1 MIFNALIY
9 ITLTTF
15 TIAFSLDLI
24 ATIRQAWHDSTA
36 TAATDATTVATVATA
51 TTATTVATATAAP
64 LLPDPWLL
72 DPDRYAPITRI
83 APTWVSTR
91 PMLLLPSAKPS
102 ATPKPRD
109 YNEVLTVAQLRK
121 KATAAGIKYAG
132 RLKKNQL
139 LTLLA
144 EVA

>member
-36 TAATDATTVATVATA
+36 TAATDATIVA
-51 TTATTVATATAAP
+51 TATTVATATAAP

>member
-36 TAATDATTVATVATA
+36 TAA

-91 PMLLLPSAKPS
+91 PMLLLPSVVKPS

-139 LTLLA
+139 LTLLV

>member
-36 TAATDATTVATVATA
+36 
-51 TTATTVATATAAP
+51 TVATATAAP

-91 PMLLLPSAKPS
+91 PMLLLPSVKPS

-109 YNEVLTVAQLRK
+109 YNEVLTVAQLCK

-132 RLKKNQL
+132 RLKKNQV

>member
-15 TIAFSLDLI
+15 TIGFSLDLI

-36 TAATDATTVATVATA
+36 TA
-51 TTATTVATATAAP
+51 ATATAAP